1 MPTGQA
7 SPGGPEA
14 AAAWAWID
22 GASRGNPGDAGFGVL
37 FERGDEAH
45 EITGFLGRTTNN
57 VAEYCGLLAALT
69 FAAEH
74 GVERL
79 RVFSDSELLVRQL
92 SGMYKVKAS
101 HLVPLFLEVVRLKR
115 GLAWCRIEHVRREE
129 NRDAD
134 RLANRAI
141 DEREPLPAWLRL
153 PSVTSVVSHK

>member
-1 MPTGQA
+1 MTPA
-7 SPGGPEA
+7 DA
-14 AAAWAWID
+14 RVWID
-22 GASRGNPGDAGFGVL
+22 GASRGNPGDAGFGAL
-37 FERGDEAH
+37 FELGDETH
-45 EITGFLGRTTNN
+45 EITGFLGRATNN
-57 VAEYCGLLAALT
+57 VAEYSGLLAALT
-69 FAAEH
+69 FATEH

-129 NRDAD
+129 NRHAD

-141 DEREPLPAWLRL
+141 DEREPLPVWLKL
-153 PSVTSVVSHK
+153 PSVAL